1 MLTELKAIVET
12 CATVTVDDVVK
23 PLYPVEY
30 EEGKMINVTVDEKAL
45 GARFA
50 YIEEFTSGAF
60 SKPKYMWSESTQVQI
75 YFCRFCE
82 FQNTAIER
90 EAIREAIK
98 SEVVKPFMNAYNA
111 SGKFDIVD
119 TFKFYTPLPRFDANE
134 VSIMLQFDCKQNM
147 C

>member
-1 MLTELKAIVET
+1 MLSELKTIVET

-30 EEGKMINVTVDEKAL
+30 EESKMINVTVDEKAL
-45 GARFA
+45 GAKFA
-50 YIEEFTSGAF
+50 YIEEFTTGAYDKAKF
-60 SKPKYMWSESTQVQI
+60 MWSESTQVQI

-98 SEVVKPFMNAYNA
+98 SEIVKPFMNAYNA
-111 SGKFDIVD
+111 SGRFDVVD

>member
-1 MLTELKAIVET
+1 MLSELKTIVET

-30 EEGKMINVTVDEKAL
+30 EESKMINVTVDEKAL
-45 GARFA
+45 GAKFV
-50 YIEEFTSGAF
+50 YIEEFTSGTYDKVKF
-60 SKPKYMWSESTQVQI
+60 IKQKSTQVQI
-75 YFCRFCE
+75 YFCQFCA
-82 FQNTAIER
+82 FQNTAMDRDALREQIE
-90 EAIREAIK
+90 
-98 SEVVKPFMNAYNA
+98 SEIVLPFMNAYNA
-111 SGKFDIVD
+111 SGKFEIVD